1 MAVVLPNIAQP
12 TACKL
17 WLQPGLAL
25 SGLDHGAN
33 YPYNPEIW
41 DLSGNG
47 NHCTMYNQ
55 AHTEQSGYRYDAEL
69 GLWVLAFDGVDDYCQ
84 TNIELP
90 GSDSPRV
97 HSWWMRCSNNDAR
110 VAFSCHGIASNS
122 HETFWLKYDIGPML
136 YRGYGNYRRWVDTPK
151 RHDGQWH
158 YWQLYIPGNAQTDV
172 ANCQLWI
179 DGELQTV
186 YDMDSSGTLRAYDMG
201 LRIGQ
206 SGGYFFAGEI
216 ACFLAY
222 GTALTAEDIA
232 HNYALGIGGY
242 STTYKLQ
249 PRPNVTHDSRVT
261 FALHA
266 AKADGAKPADNANL
280 LATDI
285 SGYGKTA
292 TPTNFAG
299 TSQSG
304 AKGNG
309 TLNNPYCYAFD
320 GVDDYIATNADSD
333 SAGVHFYEWWMRSDR
348 KSRNTIFSHGDAR
361 PWQGVFEIDYYY
373 ILPRLYL
380 GTSNWRYW
388 EKTPAQSD
396 GQWHYWQLYYAGSG
410 QDDITKAA
418 LWIDGVLQNVNN
430 TMSSGPQQ
438 DAGLALCVG
447 KGCSGYFSGD
457 GNGYFAGD
465 IASFRILNYLPTE
478 AERLQAYQQ
487 GPYWPVW
494 QYRVCSSHIE
504 ECASRVTRQVTAA
517 RTTTSH
523 ATTMASSVTR
533 QVSAGRI
540 ATSHLE
546 PITSSVT
553 RAVTAARVTRSHCEP
568 IVSRV
573 TRAVTMARV
582 VTSYCERIV
591 SRVKLR
597 GPVLGCVYTV
607 MVRTGATIN
616 ATVRTGITIATKVR
630 KGVTKTVKLQGRRRR

>member
-1 MAVVLPNIAQP
+1 MLVTLPDIAKP
-12 TACKL
+12 ENCKL
-17 WLQPGLAL
+17 WLQPSLAL
-25 SGLDHGAN
+25 VGLDHGAN
-33 YPYNPEIW
+33 NPYNPEIW

-97 HSWWMRCSNNDAR
+97 HSWWMRCSNNDAK
-110 VAFSCHGIASNS
+110 VAFSCHGIHSHR

-136 YRGYGNYRRWVDTPK
+136 FRGYGNYRRWVDTPK

-186 YDMDSSGTLRAYDMG
+186 YDMDSSGTPNAYDMG

-232 HNYALGIGGY
+232 HNYALGPGGY
-242 STTYKLQ
+242 TTTFDLQ
-249 PRPNVTHDSRVT
+249 PRPNVVKDSRT
-261 FALHA
+261 LFEIHMAR
-266 AKADGAKPADNANL
+266 ADGANPINNTSL
-280 LATDI
+280 GLTDI
-285 SGYGKTA
+285 SNITDSTRVI

-299 TSQSG
+299 TTASG
-304 AKGNG
+304 AKGTG
-309 TLNNPYCYAFD
+309 QWLDPYCLAFD
-320 GVDDYIATNADSD
+320 GVDDWVQTNIVPTNTGVRFIEGWIRADVLEGSN
-333 SAGVHFYEWWMRSDR
+333 H
-348 KSRNTIFSHGDAR
+348 IFNHS
-361 PWQGVFEIDYYY
+361 YYFRGGLY
-373 ILPRLYL
+373 ILPDNRIMFY
-380 GTSNWRYW
+380 G
-388 EKTPAQSD
+388 EAEPANFRRWDWIND
-396 GQWHYWQLYYAGSG
+396 GLWHFWQLYIVPGNIGA
-410 QDDITKAA
+410 AA
-418 LWIDGVLQNVNN
+418 LWIDGVPLAVNS
-430 TMSSGPQQ
+430 TTST
-438 DAGLALCVG
+438 AGTWTGWLNPMRIG
-447 KGCSGYFSGD
+447 RGSYTYFK
-457 GNGYFAGD
+457 GD

-487 GPYWPVW
+487 GPYWPEW

-533 QVSAGRI
+533 SVSAARV
-540 ATSHLE
+540 ATSHVE
-546 PITSSVT
+546 PVTSSVT
-553 RAVTAARVTRSHCEP
+553 RSVTAARVTRSHCEP
-568 IVSRV
+568 IVTRV
-573 TRAVTMARV
+573 TRAVRMARV
-582 VTSYCERIV
+582 VRSYCEAIV

-607 MVRTGATIN
+607 IVRTGA
-616 ATVRTGITIATKVR
+616 TIATKVR